1 MTNDRERRERQWKK
15 GAKGEN
21 ERKGGERDCVVHEEG
36 GGERVRK
43 KDRARKT
50 GHRRVDGGTD

>member
-21 ERKGGERDCVVHEEG
+21 ERKGGERDCVVHEG
-36 GGERVRK
+36 GGGRKGKKER
-43 KDRARKT
+43 
-50 GHRRVDGGTD
+50 